1 MCSCIHAVLL
11 FSGEKLILL
20 HETSPLS
27 PIKLSNYA
35 DFDQSKLIS
44 IKAQHGL
51 TFTFCHENSNILFC
65 EHIKELFET
74 VFESVAK
81 EASTEQSITN
91 NIDLSYDIFR
101 RIIQFGKINE
111 TDATKLN

>member
-27 PIKLSNYA
+27 PINLSNYA

-51 TFTFCHENSNILFC
+51 TFTFWNGEIQLKVIFKGSG
-65 EHIKELFET
+65 
-74 VFESVAK
+74 SVGFVEFK
-81 EASTEQSITN
+81 
-91 NIDLSYDIFR
+91 
-101 RIIQFGKINE
+101 
-111 TDATKLN
+111 